1 MYDIQL
7 KVFDSRVIA
16 KKVRLRI
23 YGIYCKFSLLFLIA
37 ERGWLCVV
45 EIARRLPLCELATV
59 SSKTKLYCETI
70 GRGGWTKICISLYL
84 SLSLLKRNCGICLW
98 CSVNLHPETKE
109 QDLNKNRL
117 LAAARCI
124 RRQEQGCFFLGHTK
138 SREVVNIRKKE
149 MGSGGR
155 GEASRYVRGN
165 SVRKPWDKLSADVL
179 AKKNNTSVW

>member
-1 MYDIQL
+1 M
-7 KVFDSRVIA
+7 
-16 KKVRLRI
+16 
-23 YGIYCKFSLLFLIA
+23 
-37 ERGWLCVV
+37 V
-45 EIARRLPLCELATV
+45 EIARRLPLCELATA

-70 GRGGWTKICISLYL
+70 GTKICISLYL

-124 RRQEQGCFFLGHTK
+124 RRQEQGGFFLGLTK
-138 SREVVNIRKKE
+138 NREVVNREKE

-155 GEASRYVRGN
+155 GEGSRYVRGN
-165 SVRKPWDKLSADVL
+165 SVRKP
-179 AKKNNTSVW
+179 